1 MKASD
6 IIISGML
13 SVLHAKM
20 LLAAELVCLH
30 FHVTVCL
37 KITRS
42 AADFLAEIIFIV

>member
-1 MKASD
+1 MF
-6 IIISGML
+6 

-37 KITRS
+37 KIARS